1 MSFEKDPPPQKK
13 SKGRKGLQLLDARE
27 CSEFE
32 LQQVYNSTTS
42 NLPFV
47 PRRSLLI
54 PRYRDVF
61 VREEWEGGRDHRDS
75 NVCLDS

>member
-1 MSFEKDPPPQKK
+1 MSFEKDPPKK
-13 SKGRKGLQLLDARE
+13 KIKREKGLHLLDAKE
-27 CSEFE
+27 GSEFE
-32 LQQVYNSTTS
+32 LQQVYSSTTS

-61 VREEWEGGRDHRDS
+61 AREEWGGGGDHRDN
-75 NVCLDS
+75 NVCWDS